1 MIAKMS
7 IESHQHG
14 WLPTVIAEP
23 VKLPQKYPS
32 FNKGVMKMQA
42 DAASYSQK

>member
-1 MIAKMS
+1 MS
-7 IESHQHG
+7 IESQHG

-23 VKLPQKYPS
+23 VKLPRKYLS
-32 FNKGVMKMQA
+32 FFNKGVMKMQA